1 MKGDLKRDIDRRFR
15 KMLKE
20 ISQNDIENL
29 ITKHQLIIEK
39 MARPGQFKGK
49 AKDQKSHSPKKS
61 TSPMNFSDYGSD
73 FENLNE
79 EEK

>member
-1 MKGDLKRDIDRRFR
+1 
-15 KMLKE
+15 
-20 ISQNDIENL
+20 L